1 MFFFCYPDPNGASR
15 GRQASG
21 QASQQASKQPS
32 TQPSNH
38 ATRQASKQATRQA
51 SKQATKA
58 PGQDS
63 KKKKLLPNKGIFSV
77 AILTWGHTAG
87 KHPIRQAKQ
96 WEGRPHPQPPGRL
109 KAERVAVPLHQAWA
123 SQAAGPATGQDS
135 KKKKTF
141 AASKVFFCL
150 LS

>member
-1 MFFFCYPDPNGASR
+1 M
-15 GRQASG
+15 G
-21 QASQQASKQPS
+21 QAGVGKQPG
-32 TQPSNH
+32 
-38 ATRQASKQATRQA
+38 RQASKQASKQPGRQA

-63 KKKKLLPNKGIFSV
+63 KKKKKLLPNKGIFSV

-96 WEGRPHPQPPGRL
+96 WEGRPHPQLPGKL

-123 SQAAGPATGQDS
+123 SQAAGPATGQDI
-135 KKKKTF
+135 KKNHCGLKGFLFF
-141 AASKVFFCL
+141 AILTRSWLKSQGL
-150 LS
+150 GRGLGH